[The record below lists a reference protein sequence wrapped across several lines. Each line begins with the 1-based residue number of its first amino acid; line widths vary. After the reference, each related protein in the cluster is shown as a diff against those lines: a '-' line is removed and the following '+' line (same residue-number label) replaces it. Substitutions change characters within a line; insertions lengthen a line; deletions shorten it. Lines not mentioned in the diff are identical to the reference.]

1 MKFAEPAPFWIP
13 PSPLFAPLSH
23 SVRVGVGEAALSLH
37 PRRGG
42 VGGGERGRRAILCVL
57 LCVPGTD
64 SSYYSTT
71 YSSSSCIIPSCLSR
85 KEMRGKCSYF
95 RSRAELPWIDCAPP
109 SRGGRT
115 RGVAPRGREHR
126 SPGETNDREMRGR
139 DNGGGGIRD
148 WGGTTGGLVLRLTP
162 CRA

>member
-1 MKFAEPAPFWIP
+1 MKFAEPAPFWIHP
-13 PSPLFAPLSH
+13 NPSPLFAPLSH

-109 SRGGRT
+109 PS
-115 RGVAPRGREHR
+115 
-126 SPGETNDREMRGR
+126 
-139 DNGGGGIRD
+139 
-148 WGGTTGGLVLRLTP
+148 P
-162 CRA
+162 CRAGPARQGGGVSRVHFPYLGFLAMHSRVWMHVRLVCIYLILVDSRA